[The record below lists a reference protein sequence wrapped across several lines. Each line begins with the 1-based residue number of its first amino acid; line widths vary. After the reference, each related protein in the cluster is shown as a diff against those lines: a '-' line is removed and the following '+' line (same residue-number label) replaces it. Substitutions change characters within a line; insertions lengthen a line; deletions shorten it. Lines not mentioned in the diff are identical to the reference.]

1 MPLAGGRGFSTTGTG
16 FFYADGGRG
25 LDVGR
30 MMTERYYA
38 PASRFQAADGR
49 VGEGNPAVVA
59 GAGAAAAALAAAAG
73 LAAKRNRDRRAKAQE
88 RA

>member
-1 MPLAGGRGFSTTGTG
+1 
-16 FFYADGGRG
+16 
-25 LDVGR
+25 
-30 MMTERYYA
+30 MTERYYA
-38 PASRFQAADGR
+38 PASRSQTADGR

-73 LAAKRNRDRRAKAQE
+73 LAAKRNRDRRAKAQR